1 MAVPFCEARPEQQE
15 VLKAAHGKRSGDQ
28 KRGQKQ
34 PACSVQGSPGGVLT
48 APRLSH
54 LIALQEI
61 KGGGGGWVS
70 QAQCSNHVLL
80 DLLSN
85 PIPQLPTRTSPFIM
99 EIKPIKSRDTGRQRE
114 RQSDRNYPQAQP
126 TRFNPCCSLGIGR
139 GETVRQFEAI

>member
-54 LIALQEI
+54 VIALKE
-61 KGGGGGWVS
+61 KK
-70 QAQCSNHVLL
+70 
-80 DLLSN
+80 
-85 PIPQLPTRTSPFIM
+85 R
-99 EIKPIKSRDTGRQRE
+99 RGRG
-114 RQSDRNYPQAQP
+114 
-126 TRFNPCCSLGIGR
+126 LGISG
-139 GETVRQFEAI
+139 TVFQPCAARFALKPNPPTSYQDFTFHNGS